1 MSECQ
6 QDRHIKPAVASISQG
21 PASVAIGALADND
34 ATSTTMVNY
43 TIFAG
48 TYAAAMSVFHF
59 DSSTSKL
66 TLLNTPNGGERP
78 GWLQL
83 SPNKH
88 VLFATQETTAGGAAS
103 FLISA
108 NGTLTQKSRQTS
120 ARAPSLAVVRHGRE
134 VVVGHYDAGSL
145 TSFPVAHDGFTLG
158 PATPLLQFE
167 GSGPDPERQLSPH
180 PHHIVEYGEELLVPD
195 LGSDKV
201 WRLTKNAETRG
212 WEIAGA
218 VDQVPGS
225 GPRHAVAEDGKLFVV
240 HELDNTLTSQTLPP
254 LLRHKSGGPFTPADP
269 PTPSPT
275 GHPTPTTLSSVSIV
289 PEDGAAGA
297 AWHGGEIAISS
308 KPKNPNSPRFLY
320 ASNRNVGTTD
330 ARGDPIC
337 VARLDRSGHL
347 TVVQQAYTG
356 LFHVRGMALGGDH
369 GQFIIAAG
377 MDAGGVAIFE
387 RDEKHGTLRLL
398 DRYTGVGSEQV
409 VSFAW
414 L

>member
-1 MSECQ
+1 
-6 QDRHIKPAVASISQG
+6 
-21 PASVAIGALADND
+21 
-34 ATSTTMVNY
+34 MVSY

-48 TYAAAMSVFHF
+48 TYAAAISVYSF

-66 TLLNTPNGGERP
+66 TLLGMPNGGERP

-83 SPNKH
+83 SSNKKI
-88 VLFATQETTAGGAAS
+88 LFATQETTAGGAAS
-103 FLISA
+103 FLIGTS
-108 NGTLTQKSRQTS
+108 GTLTQKSRQTS
-120 ARAPSLAVVRHGRE
+120 ARAPSLAVVRRGRE
-134 VVVGHYDAGSL
+134 VVVGHYDTGSL
-145 TSFPVAHDGFTLG
+145 TSFPVAHDGYTLG

-201 WRLTKNAETRG
+201 WRLTKNAETGG

-218 VDQVPGS
+218 LDQVPGS
-225 GPRHAVAEDGKLFVV
+225 GPRHAVAEDGKLYVV

-254 LLRHKSGGPFTPADP
+254 LPCHRSGGPFTPADP

-275 GHPTPTTLSSVSIV
+275 AITLSSVSIV
-289 PEDGAAGA
+289 PTDGAAGA
-297 AWHGGEIAISS
+297 SWHGGEIAISPRS
-308 KPKNPNSPRFLY
+308 QNPNASRFLY

-337 VARLDRSGHL
+337 VTRLDRSGRL

-356 LFHVRGMALGGDH
+356 LFHVRGMALGGDR
-369 GQFIIAAG
+369 GQYIIAAG

-387 RDEKHGTLRLL
+387 RDEKHGTLKLL
-398 DRYTGVGSEQV
+398 DRYAGVGSEQV